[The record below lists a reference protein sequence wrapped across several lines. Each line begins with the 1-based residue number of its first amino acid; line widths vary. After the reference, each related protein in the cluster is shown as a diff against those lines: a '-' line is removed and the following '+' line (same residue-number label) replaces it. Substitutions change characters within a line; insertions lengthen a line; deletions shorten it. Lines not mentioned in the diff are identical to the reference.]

1 MQNRVATGSAAGFGF
16 TAIIVAVLG
25 RTNPVGVL
33 VSAVGLSAM
42 LVGAEAAQRESGLP
56 VSLMQTIQALIV
68 VFVVAG
74 DAARRRGVRARRGD
88 GRGPRAGSRRQRV
101 GEP

>member
-1 MQNRVATGSAAGFGF
+1 MSPATRSRSVVDSRVA
-16 TAIIVAVLG
+16 
-25 RTNPVGVL
+25 
-33 VSAVGLSAM
+33 VSATAAEPAESLVKTQSHLT

-74 DAARRRGVRARRGD
+74 DNLRKGAALNAVQIAEVLINRKLITAKKK
-88 GRGPRAGSRRQRV
+88 AA
-101 GEP
+101 

>member
-1 MQNRVATGSAAGFGF
+1 M
-16 TAIIVAVLG
+16 LG

-33 VSAVGLSAM
+33 VSALGLSAM

-74 DAARRRGVRARRGD
+74 DALSARVRAWRGEVVALAPA
-88 GRGPRAGSRRQRV
+88 RGGSAL
-101 GEP
+101 EMP